1 MNKCTV
7 LIIFFAISIAC
18 NNKKDIEN
26 SIPSHD
32 PVTKNML
39 PKPKVDIKTVGILL
53 YDGFTTMDAMGPYQV
68 LSELMGVKVFFVGRH
83 KGLVSNT
90 NGMKIQCDTSIA
102 EVKHLDI
109 LVIPGGFKETYKATR
124 DMELLDRIKQID
136 STSTYTA
143 SVCTGAWILGATGL
157 LKDKEATTHWYGKKI
172 LADEFGAII
181 QDKRFVK
188 TGKYWTSAGVTA
200 GMDMSLALVNEI
212 MGEKYTQAVM
222 LDIEYN
228 PKPPISGGSEQ
239 NTDKDIVEGIRTMYD
254 GAMQSV
260 LHPEKAFE
268 NLKFNNA
275 KDFVCGMPVKAGV
288 SDTVHYKGKV
298 FGFCSKE
305 CKDEFLK
312 TPSNYLSKK

>member
-1 MNKCTV
+1 MNKYAV
-7 LIIFFAISIAC
+7 LVIFFAITIAC

-26 SIPSHD
+26 STQSNHS
-32 PVTKNML
+32 VTANML
-39 PKPKVDIKTVGILL
+39 LKPKVNIKTVGILL

-68 LSELMGVKVFFVGRH
+68 LSELMGVKVFFIGRH
-83 KGLVSNT
+83 KGVVSNT

-109 LVIPGGFKETYKATR
+109 LLIPGGFKETYKATR
-124 DMELLDRIKQID
+124 DMELLDWIRQID
-136 STSTYTA
+136 STSIYTT

-228 PKPPISGGSEQ
+228 PKPPVSGGSEQ
-239 NTDKDIVEGIRTMYD
+239 STDKNIVESIRTMYD

-268 NLKFNNA
+268 NLKFDNT

-288 SDTVHYKGKV
+288 SDTVHYK
-298 FGFCSKE
+298 
-305 CKDEFLK
+305 
-312 TPSNYLSKK
+312 

>member
-1 MNKCTV
+1 
-7 LIIFFAISIAC
+7 
-18 NNKKDIEN
+18 
-26 SIPSHD
+26 
-32 PVTKNML
+32 ML
-39 PKPKVDIKTVGILL
+39 PKPKVNIKTVGILL

-68 LSELMGVKVFFVGRH
+68 LSELMGVKVFFIGRH

-124 DMELLDRIKQID
+124 DMELLDWIRQID
-136 STSTYTA
+136 STSTYTT

-212 MGEKYTQAVM
+212 MGKKYTQAVM

-239 NTDKDIVEGIRTMYD
+239 STDKDIVESIRTMYD

-268 NLKFNNA
+268 NLKFDNT

-305 CKDEFLK
+305 CKEEFLK